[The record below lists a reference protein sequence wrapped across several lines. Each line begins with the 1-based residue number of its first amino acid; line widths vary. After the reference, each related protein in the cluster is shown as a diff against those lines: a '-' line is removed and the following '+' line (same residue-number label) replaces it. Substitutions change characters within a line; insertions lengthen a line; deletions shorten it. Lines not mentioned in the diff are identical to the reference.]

1 MIAATMTDQDA
12 RFAIRLA
19 EFDQMRPGYVTK
31 FRALRDRL
39 LALGGAC
46 VVVMPEEDVFLDL
59 LLADGALLLSSRI
72 VMTHGGA
79 PNACH
84 RNAAELFRAGRGLV
98 AAGYGLSE
106 DGLWR
111 RHFWIVDRKR
121 GRILET
127 TVRRCA
133 YFGIVLPAFASARF
147 AEALLGRAW
156 RRPTDGTSPATSPA
170 RTPGNPTP
178 RRTEGSG
185 LSARPAPTSAHRGAP
200 GWAWRRV
207 HRPGAAP
214 LVEVRCPRCAL
225 KPHQGPP
232 RASRTRAAPT
242 CATSAGGAT
251 VCLASRVRLS
261 HRALT
266 RRSRP
271 DRPASR
277 HA

>member
-1 MIAATMTDQDA
+1 MIAGTMTDEDA

-19 EFDQMRPGYVTK
+19 ELDQMRPGYVTK

-72 VMTHGGA
+72 VMTRGGA

-84 RNAAELFRAGRGLV
+84 RNAAELFRAGRGV

-111 RHFWIVDRKR
+111 RHFWTVDRKR

-133 YFGIVLPAFASARF
+133 YFGIVLPRSRRRDLLRRCSA
-147 AEALLGRAW
+147 AW
-156 RRPTDGTSPATSPA
+156 RRPTAGLHPLPPQDAWKPYATTY
-170 RTPGNPTP
+170 R
-178 RRTEGSG
+178 GSG
-185 LSARPAPTSAHRGAP
+185 LSARPAPTSAHRGARMGLAP
-200 GWAWRRV
+200 GSS
-207 HRPGAAP
+207 P
-214 LVEVRCPRCAL
+214 LVECAA
-225 KPHQGPP
+225 
-232 RASRTRAAPT
+232 RAVP
-242 CATSAGGAT
+242 
-251 VCLASRVRLS
+251 
-261 HRALT
+261 
-266 RRSRP
+266 
-271 DRPASR
+271 
-277 HA
+277 

>member
-1 MIAATMTDQDA
+1 MIAGTMTDQDA

-19 EFDQMRPGYVTK
+19 ELDQMRPGYVTK

-111 RHFWIVDRKR
+111 RHFWTVDRKR

-156 RRPTDGTSPATSPA
+156 RRPTDGTSPLLPPQGRLETLRHDVPRGRGYLLDLPQPPRTGGA
-170 RTPGNPTP
+170 RM
-178 RRTEGSG
+178 G
-185 LSARPAPTSAHRGAP
+185 LAP
-200 GWAWRRV
+200 GSS
-207 HRPGAAP
+207 
-214 LVEVRCPRCAL
+214 PR
-225 KPHQGPP
+225 G
-232 RASRTRAAPT
+232 RRAARRLR
-242 CATSAGGAT
+242 ARELQRARQAAA
-251 VCLASRVRLS
+251 AS
-261 HRALT
+261 
-266 RRSRP
+266 P
-271 DRPASR
+271 PANG
-277 HA
+277 

>member
-1 MIAATMTDQDA
+1 MIAGTMTDQDA

-19 EFDQMRPGYVTK
+19 ELDQMRPGYVTK

-111 RHFWIVDRKR
+111 RHFWTVDRKR

-170 RTPGNPTP
+170 RTPGNP
-178 RRTEGSG
+178 
-185 LSARPAPTSAHRGAP
+185 
-200 GWAWRRV
+200 
-207 HRPGAAP
+207 
-214 LVEVRCPRCAL
+214 RCAL

-251 VCLASRVRLS
+251 VCLASRVRPS

-271 DRPASR
+271 ERPASR

>member
-1 MIAATMTDQDA
+1 
-12 RFAIRLA
+12 
-19 EFDQMRPGYVTK
+19 MRPGYVTK

-46 VVVMPEEDVFLDL
+46 VVLMPEEDVFLDL

-72 VMTHGGA
+72 VMTRGGA

-111 RHFWIVDRKR
+111 RHFWTVDRKR
-121 GRILET
+121 GWILET

-156 RRPTDGTSPATSPA
+156 RRPTDRTSPATSPA

-178 RRTEGSG
+178 RRIEGRGYLLDLPQPPRIGGARMG
-185 LSARPAPTSAHRGAP
+185 LAPGSSPRGRPAGRSARPALCPEAPTRG
-200 GWAWRRV
+200 RR
-207 HRPGAAP
+207 
-214 LVEVRCPRCAL
+214 E
-225 KPHQGPP
+225 P
-232 RASRTRAAPT
+232 RAPVQRR
-242 CATSAGGAT
+242 
-251 VCLASRVRLS
+251 
-261 HRALT
+261 RAL
-266 RRSRP
+266 P
-271 DRPASR
+271 QPAALPS
-277 HA
+277 A

>member
-1 MIAATMTDQDA
+1 MIAGTMTDQDA

-19 EFDQMRPGYVTK
+19 ELDQMRPGYVTK

-111 RHFWIVDRKR
+111 RHFWTVDRKR

-185 LSARPAPTSAHRGAP
+185 LSARPAPTSAHRGRPDGPGAGFIAP
-200 GWAWRRV
+200 GPPAGRSARGGRSSSV
-207 HRPGAAP
+207 SAP
-214 LVEVRCPRCAL
+214 CSNQHIQP
-225 KPHQGPP
+225 
-232 RASRTRAAPT
+232 
-242 CATSAGGAT
+242 
-251 VCLASRVRLS
+251 
-261 HRALT
+261 
-266 RRSRP
+266 
-271 DRPASR
+271 
-277 HA
+277 